1 MKRAI
6 LLSGGM
12 DSTALCYQ
20 EKPEIAITLDYGQR
34 PADAEIYSASKVAE
48 AMEIEHHVIKIDCSS
63 LGTGDLANT
72 EQLTVAPS
80 REWWPFR
87 NQLLITLASMK
98 AIKFGITELI
108 IGSVK
113 TDSFHQDGTQK
124 FYKLINSLTAYQE
137 GEIKITAPALDQTTA
152 ELIQSSEI
160 PLNILLWAHSC
171 HTSNQPCLRCR
182 GCEKYLLTLQ
192 ELNVEIR

>member
-20 EKPEIAITLDYGQR
+20 EKPEVAITLDYGQR
-34 PADAEIYSASKVAE
+34 PANAEIYSASKVAE
-48 AMEIEHHVIKIDCSS
+48 AMGIEHHIIKIDCSS
-63 LGTGDLANT
+63 LGTGDLVNT
-72 EQLTVAPS
+72 KQLNIGPS

-98 AIKFGITELI
+98 AIKLGIQELL

-113 TDSFHQDGTQK
+113 TDSFHQDGTQQ
-124 FYKLINSLTAYQE
+124 FYSLINSLTSYQE
-137 GEIKITAPALDQTTA
+137 GSIRILAPAVNQTTTQ
-152 ELIQSSEI
+152 LIKSSDI

-192 ELNVEIR
+192 ELNIEIR